1 MARAGFVF
9 MAFFLEPQISDLFT
23 ATENPI
29 LIEINHP
36 VLAVWLKQFF
46 TAGCLLISELL
57 INKLFIYLF
66 IYFLQK
72 QGRLPVKWTAHE
84 ALLYGTYTTQ
94 SDV

>member
-1 MARAGFVF
+1 MARVGFVF

-46 TAGCLLISELL
+46 TAGCLLISQLL

-66 IYFLQK
+66 SSKTGSPACQVDCSRGFAIWNIYNTK
-72 QGRLPVKWTAHE
+72 
-84 ALLYGTYTTQ
+84 
-94 SDV
+94 